1 MSTLAPSP
9 VRTPPLSRP
18 QGSGGRASVD
28 ARATLVR
35 SAPLLALG
43 LGVLTFRMTYLG
55 GGTDDWHYLFA
66 ARCWS
71 EAGACLAQ
79 NHWGTR
85 WALIAPMALAIRL
98 FGDTLFATTLVP
110 LAYTAGAVLLLAELV
125 RRWRGPA
132 AGAVAGCALALAP
145 SVLIEALRPSVG
157 APELFWFLAGLSILW
172 WARRA
177 DSAWIAALA
186 GVAFAAACGSRLTA
200 VALMPFA
207 PLILLPLRG
216 RAWPLLLACAAGGG
230 ATVLLEW
237 SLYWWATGNPFHG
250 VELSLA
256 HTRIPSTNLA
266 RWVPLDASPLLNPD
280 YIAGWERRM
289 GIHLHWT
296 VDGLLNLLV
305 DPEHLTVFAS
315 ALILGG
321 LAVRERCAVPGRA
334 LWALAAAAAAHI
346 ALLIYVLAIDPTPR
360 MTFPLVAVAAVAI
373 GVLAP
378 PLWRTAARPI
388 LLALVAIQ
396 GYVGLEVALGRLG
409 AQPTAEAV
417 KAFMG
422 PLDGWTISDW
432 VQRTYT
438 FDPDL
443 ANLPVAAEAAA
454 SSVWTAHR
462 TFVTAVSPTYWPA
475 DRSSDATRVL
485 TVYIEPCAEQRPDGR
500 WVLRRRGVLPPMR
513 DVDPVRLA
521 LARLGVPV
529 FRHKGWHACE
539 FVRAAAPAPRA

>member
-1 MSTLAPSP
+1 MPTLAPLP
-9 VRTPPLSRP
+9 VRAPQLFRP
-18 QGSGGRASVD
+18 QKGDGLAIVDGRA
-28 ARATLVR
+28 ALVR
-35 SAPLLALG
+35 LAPLLALG
-43 LGVLTFRMTYLG
+43 LGTLTFRMTYLG

-85 WALIAPMALAIRL
+85 WALIASMALAIRL

-132 AGAVAGCALALAP
+132 AGTVAGCALALAP

-157 APELFWFLAGLSILW
+157 APELFWFLAGLLILW

-207 PLILLPLRG
+207 PLIAWPLRG
-216 RAWPLLLACAAGGG
+216 RAWPLLLACAAGGA

-266 RWVPLDASPLLNPD
+266 RSVPLDASPLLNPD

-289 GIHLHWT
+289 GIHVHWS

-305 DPEHLTVFAS
+305 DPEHLTLLAS
-315 ALILGG
+315 ALILAG

-334 LWALAAAAAAHI
+334 LWVLAAAAAIHT

-360 MTFPLVAVAAVAI
+360 MTFPAIAAAAVVI

-388 LLALVAIQ
+388 LFVLVAIH
-396 GYVGLEVALGRLG
+396 GYVALEVALGKQG
-409 AQPTAEAV
+409 ALPAAEAV
-417 KAFMG
+417 KAFTG
-422 PLDGWTISDW
+422 PLAGWTVSDW
-432 VQRTYT
+432 VQRTYL
-438 FDPDL
+438 FDPEF
-443 ANLPVAAEAAA
+443 ARTPVAAEAAA
-454 SSVWTAHR
+454 SSVWTPHR
-462 TFVTAVSPTYWPA
+462 TFVTPVSPTYWPA

-485 TVYIEPCAEQRPDGR
+485 TLYLDPCEEQRPDGR
-500 WVLRRRGVLPPMR
+500 WMLRRKGILRPAR
-513 DVDPVRLA
+513 DADPVRLA
-521 LARLGVPV
+521 LAGLGVPM
-529 FRHKGWHACE
+529 FRHDDWHACE
-539 FVRAAAPAPRA
+539 FVRAIKPAPPA